1 MKQPTHTR
9 HKEVSAIKDALE
21 AHFVDRDSTPVILA
35 MLCQEHAFVMGP
47 PGNAKSAL
55 NEALASCFTGID
67 YFDLQL
73 NKFTVVDEVFGP
85 MDLAKFQNEKKF
97 ERNLTG
103 RLAACHLA
111 NLDEIWKGNGAAL
124 NTMLQPLQERRYAGA
139 PIPLRCAIS
148 TSNEFPQ
155 DTNLAALYDR
165 FLFRD
170 ITGYIKTRRNKR
182 KLYKRMAS
190 KNDAQQRFVPP
201 ATLTIDEWDE
211 IKSEVERV
219 DVPDAVLDLYLD
231 VIDKMEAEGC
241 VTSDRRAIKALKAIK
256 ASAWLANEYEAAAD
270 DLQALKFCLWNTPQ
284 DREKLVAILDALER
298 QGAHKVLQTID
309 EAMAAYNERPQT
321 QAEIISEFPNLISRI
336 DSAKEEVMA
345 ALKSGKLSKRAA
357 AKVRKRGLEMKAAKE
372 DLGAG
377 FNKSMGVEIVWKDQ
391 T

>member
-1 MKQPTHTR
+1 MKQPTTIHA
-9 HKEVSAIKDALE
+9 KVVAIQGAFE
-21 AHFVDRDSTPVILA
+21 AHFVGRDVTPVLLGFVA
-35 MLCQEHAFVMGP
+35 QEHVFVMGP
-47 PGNAKSAL
+47 PGNGKSAL
-55 NEALASCFTGID
+55 NRALSTCISGAG
-67 YFDLQL
+67 YFSVQL

-85 MDLAKFQNEKKF
+85 MDLSKFQNEKKF

-124 NTMLQPLQERRYAGA
+124 NTTLEPLEERIYSGQD
-139 PIPLRCAIS
+139 IPLRCVIS
-148 TSNEFPQ
+148 SSNEFPQ
-155 DTNLAALYDR
+155 DTSLAALYNR

-170 ITGYIKTRRNKR
+170 ITGYDLTRRQKFTLLKR
-182 KLYKRMAS
+182 LAS
-190 KNDAQQRFVPP
+190 KTTAQQQFAPP
-201 ATLTIDEWDE
+201 VTLTLAEWDE
-211 IKSEVERV
+211 IKAEVEQV
-219 DVPDAVLDLYLD
+219 SVPDVVINLFLD
-231 VIDKMEAEGC
+231 VVEKMEADGC
-241 VTSDRRAIKALKAIK
+241 EMGTRTEIRSVCKALK
-256 ASAWLANEYEAAAD
+256 ASAWLAGESEATVE
-270 DLQALKFCLWNTPQ
+270 DLQALKYCLWNTPQ

-336 DSAKEEVMA
+336 DSAKEEVVA

-391 T
+391 A